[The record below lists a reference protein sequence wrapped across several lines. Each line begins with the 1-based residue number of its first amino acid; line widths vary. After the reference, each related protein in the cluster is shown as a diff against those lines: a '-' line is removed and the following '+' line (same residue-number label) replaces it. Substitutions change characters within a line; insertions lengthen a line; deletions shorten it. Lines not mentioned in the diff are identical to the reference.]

1 LENKVVEFKRKEK
14 TNGVDV
20 DKVRNEI
27 KDNFL
32 EAIGRTEEEVMNANA
47 LSMELLR
54 AMEEQKEVVF
64 KTENDAL
71 IFASAILD
79 FPEFEHISHFEIAPN
94 ISRKSTFFS
103 VKPVFKSE
111 KQYVFADDEFL
122 YSANLININRIKE

>member
-54 AMEEQKEVVF
+54 AMEEQKEIVF

-79 FPEFEHISHFEIAPN
+79 FPEFEHISHFEITPN